1 MAGLNQ
7 SANFQIAL
15 KANRVL
21 GLDIGAASVK
31 LAVLEREKSGGVK
44 LLKYGVADLP
54 GDSGQEAERSGII
67 TATIKQ
73 MMREQGVR
81 KSRAVIS
88 VAGQSVFTRFVK
100 LPAATPE
107 NIERMVGF
115 EAQQNVPFPMS
126 EVVWGYQLIGGAS
139 EKGEYEVVLV
149 AIKSEIIESL
159 AKAVDTAGLHV
170 ELVDV
175 SSLALYNA
183 VRYNYEVEE
192 GCTLVADIGAKTTNL
207 IFIEKEKIFTRAVP
221 IGGNTITQEI
231 VREFEDQ
238 KINFAQAEELKR
250 RKGFV
255 GLGGAYEEP
264 EDPLTARLCKVIRNV
279 MTRIHADVTRSV
291 IFYRTQ
297 QGGQQPSRLL
307 LTGGSVALPYT
318 DHFFNEKLQI
328 PVEFFNPFR
337 NIALAPNIDREKLAA
352 EACGYGG
359 AVGLGLRLVAGEC
372 PIEVNLLPPY
382 VTERRE
388 FNKKKVYFLG
398 CAVGMALVGASWG
411 YYYDQR
417 AGVEQGILGDNG
429 APAKGT
435 VRGLSRTL
443 SQFESQITRQQR
455 NVERYN
461 LIKDQIKK
469 LAEAR
474 VRWHQIIEELSQ
486 RLPADT
492 WIIQLQP
499 ASAGVAIGPI
509 TGGVE
514 LPTAPVEIQPPGG
527 PPDAQRGGVRKEQ
540 QITELMIVAGSI
552 YKPSEPRRLQK
563 PTDYLTELRKSP
575 LFDEKATSI
584 TKGPTPKEGDIN
596 FTFNITVRLKA
607 PISL

>member
-1 MAGLNQ
+1 M
-7 SANFQIAL
+7 
-15 KANRVL
+15 
-21 GLDIGAASVK
+21 
-31 LAVLEREKSGGVK
+31 LEREKSGGVK
-44 LLKYGVADLP
+44 LLKYGVVDLP

-67 TATIKQ
+67 TATLKQ

-159 AKAVDTAGLHV
+159 AKAVDSAGLHV

-183 VRYNYEVEE
+183 VRFNYEVEE

-297 QGGQQPSRLL
+297 QGGQQPTKLL
-307 LTGGSVALPYT
+307 LTGGSVALPYA

-337 NIALAPNIDREKLAA
+337 NISLAPNIDREKLAA

-359 AVGLGLRLVAGEC
+359 AVGLGLRLAAGEC

-398 CAVGMALVGASWG
+398 CAVGVALVGASWG
-411 YYYDQR
+411 YYFNQC
-417 AGVEQGILGDNG
+417 AEAEQKILGDKT
-429 APAKGT
+429 APAKDT
-435 VRGLSRTL
+435 VRGRIRTL
-443 SQFESQITRQQR
+443 RQFEGLITRQQK
-455 NVERYN
+455 NVERYS

-469 LAEAR
+469 MAEAR
-474 VRWHQIIEELSQ
+474 VRWHQILEELAQ

-499 ASAGVAIGPI
+499 ASAGVPV
-509 TGGVE
+509 GGMMGGME
-514 LPTAPVEIQPPGG
+514 LPQPPVDALSPGG
-527 PPDAQRGGVRKEQ
+527 QSDAQKQKARKEP
-540 QITELMIVAGSI
+540 QITELLIVAGSI
-552 YKPSEPRRLQK
+552 NRPSEPTRLQK
-563 PTDYLTELRKSP
+563 PTEYLAKLRECP
-575 LFDEKATSI
+575 LFDEKTTNI

-596 FTFNITVRLKA
+596 FTFSITAQLKV

>member
-1 MAGLNQ
+1 
-7 SANFQIAL
+7 L
-15 KANRVL
+15 KANQVL

-31 LAVLEREKSGGVK
+31 LAMLEREKSGGVR
-44 LLKYGVADLP
+44 LLKYGIADLP
-54 GDSGQEAERSGII
+54 GEAGQEGDRSGVI
-67 TATIKQ
+67 TATLKQ
-73 MMREQGVR
+73 MLREHGVR
-81 KSRAVIS
+81 RSRAVIS

-149 AIKSEIIESL
+149 AIKSDIIESL
-159 AKAVDTAGLHV
+159 AKAVDAAGLHV

-183 VRYNYEVEE
+183 VRYNYGVEE

-231 VREFEDQ
+231 MREFED
-238 KINFAQAEELKR
+238 KKLTFAQAEELKR
-250 RKGFV
+250 KKGFV

-297 QGGQQPSRLL
+297 QGGQQPTKLL
-307 LTGGSVALPYT
+307 LAGGSVAMPYA

-337 NIALAPNIDREKLAA
+337 NITLGPAIDQEKLGG

-359 AVGLGLRLVAGEC
+359 AVGLGLRLAAGEC

-382 VTERRE
+382 VIERRE
-388 FNKKKVYFLG
+388 FNKKKVYFFG
-398 CAVGMALVGASWG
+398 CAVGLALVGASWG
-411 YYYDQR
+411 YYFNQR
-417 AGVEQGILGDNG
+417 AEVEQKQLGDEV
-429 APAKGT
+429 APAKDT
-435 VRGLSRTL
+435 VQHCIRALRQL
-443 SQFESQITRQQR
+443 ESQISRQQK
-455 NVERYN
+455 NVERHSQV
-461 LIKDQIKK
+461 KDQVKK
-469 LAEAR
+469 LVEAR
-474 VRWHQIIEELSQ
+474 IRWHQILEDITQ
-486 RLPADT
+486 CLPADT

-499 ASAGVAIGPI
+499 AAGGVPVCGLA
-509 TGGVE
+509 GGVE
-514 LPTAPVEIQPPGG
+514 IAPPIENTPSSSSEPPKLPGTAP
-527 PPDAQRGGVRKEQ
+527 KEQ

-552 YKPSEPRRLQK
+552 NKPAEPGRLQK
-563 PTDYLTELRKSP
+563 PTEFLDKLRKSAH
-575 LFDEKATSI
+575 FDEKTTI
-584 TKGPTPKEGDIN
+584 TKGPTPKEGDID
-596 FTFNITVRLKA
+596 FTFSITAQLKV
-607 PISL
+607 PIQL

>member
-1 MAGLNQ
+1 M
-7 SANFQIAL
+7 

-31 LAVLEREKSGGVK
+31 LAVLEREKSGDVR
-44 LLKYGVADLP
+44 LLKYGVVDLP
-54 GDSGQEAERSGII
+54 GDSSQETERSGVI

-159 AKAVDTAGLHV
+159 AKAVDAAGLHV

-231 VREFEDQ
+231 MREFEDQ
-238 KINFAQAEELKR
+238 KITFAQAEELKR

-297 QGGQQPSRLL
+297 QGGQQPTKLL

-337 NIALAPNIDREKLAA
+337 NIVLAPNIDREKLAA

-359 AVGLGLRLVAGEC
+359 AVGLGLRLAAGEC

-388 FNKKKVYFLG
+388 FNKKKIYFLG
-398 CAVGMALVGASWG
+398 CAVGLALAGASWG
-411 YYYDQR
+411 YYFNQR
-417 AGVEQGILGDNG
+417 AEIEQRILGDEA
-429 APAKGT
+429 APAKDT
-435 VRGLSRTL
+435 VQGRIRALRQLEG
-443 SQFESQITRQQR
+443 QITRQQKS
-455 NVERYN
+455 VERYGQ
-461 LIKDQIKK
+461 IKDQIKK

-474 VRWHQIIEELSQ
+474 VRWHQILEDLAQ

-499 ASAGVAIGPI
+499 ASAGVPVGGI
-509 TGGVE
+509 TGGIE
-514 LPTAPVEIQPPGG
+514 LAPPPIEAMSPGG
-527 PPDAQRGGVRKEQ
+527 RSDQKQGVRKEP
-540 QITELMIVAGSI
+540 QITELLIVAGSI
-552 YKPSEPRRLQK
+552 NKPSEPERLQK
-563 PTDYLTELRKSP
+563 PTEYLTKLRESS
-575 LFDEKATSI
+575 LFDEKTTNI

-596 FTFNITVRLKA
+596 FTFSITAQLKV

>member
-1 MAGLNQ
+1 M
-7 SANFQIAL
+7 
-15 KANRVL
+15 
-21 GLDIGAASVK
+21 
-31 LAVLEREKSGGVK
+31 LEREKSGGVR
-44 LLKYGVADLP
+44 LLKYGVTDLP
-54 GDSGQEAERSGII
+54 GDSGQEGDRSGII
-67 TATIKQ
+67 TATLKQ
-73 MMREQGVR
+73 MLREHGVR
-81 KSRAVIS
+81 RGRTVIS

-149 AIKSEIIESL
+149 AIKSDIIESL
-159 AKAVDTAGLHV
+159 AKAVDAAGLHV

-231 VREFEDQ
+231 MREFED
-238 KINFAQAEELKR
+238 KKMSFAQAEELKR

-264 EDPLTARLCKVIRNV
+264 EDPMTARLCKVIRNV

-297 QGGQQPSRLL
+297 QGGQQPTKLL
-307 LTGGSVALPYT
+307 LAGGSVTLPYA

-337 NIALAPNIDREKLAA
+337 NIALASNIDREKLGA
-352 EACGYGG
+352 EAGGYGG
-359 AVGLGLRLVAGEC
+359 AVGLGLRLAAGEC

-382 VTERRE
+382 VIERRE

-398 CAVGMALVGASWG
+398 CAVGLALVGASWG
-411 YYYDQR
+411 YYFNQR
-417 AGVEQGILGDNG
+417 AEIEQKLLGDEA
-429 APAKGT
+429 APAKE
-435 VRGLSRTL
+435 TL
-443 SQFESQITRQQR
+443 QYRIRALRQLEGQITRQQK
-455 NVERYN
+455 NVERYTQV
-461 LIKDQIKK
+461 KDQIKK
-469 LAEAR
+469 LADAR
-474 VRWHQIIEELSQ
+474 VRWHQVLEDLTQ

-499 ASAGVAIGPI
+499 AAGGVSVAGLA
-509 TGGVE
+509 GGVE
-514 LPTAPVEIQPPGG
+514 LPPPPIENPPSGAPEPPKSGTA
-527 PPDAQRGGVRKEQ
+527 AKEQ
-540 QITELMIVAGSI
+540 QITELMIVVGSI
-552 YKPSEPRRLQK
+552 NKPTEPERLQK
-563 PTDYLTELRKSP
+563 PTEYLSKLRESP
-575 LFDEKATSI
+575 YFDEKTTNI
-584 TKGPTPKEGDIN
+584 TKGPTPKEGDMD
-596 FTFNITVRLKA
+596 FTFSITAQLKV
-607 PISL
+607 PIPL